1 MSKLY
6 DAITKIEAAHD
17 KKESVPEFSGRKK
30 PPYLII
36 GLTLIVIAVLGTTAF
51 IITDKISA
59 VNKNGIYNK
68 PQRQNIHIVKTGKIL
83 PHLKTIKNRVV
94 LTEKSAK
101 IDRKTTEKIA
111 VSGTLSKKPSKKLLI
126 AKIKK
131 RIEKKPKK
139 RIRIVAVVKKSLQKS
154 DNKAV
159 VSHNSINQMML
170 FRDIKSND
178 NRVAVGAYK
187 KLIKKYPEKVE
198 LYNNLA
204 ALYIKKGSYRNAL
217 RILNR
222 IPTENDTDVKLNMSI
237 VYIKLGEYKKAQVL
251 MKNLFLKNN
260 KQQMT
265 AIKINNFLRNIRYE
279 KKNEIIK

>member
-17 KKESVPEFSGRKK
+17 KRESVPEFSGRKK

-36 GLTLIVIAVLGTTAF
+36 GLTLIMIVVLGISAF
-51 IITDKISA
+51 VITDKISA
-59 VNKNGIYNK
+59 VNKDGIYNK
-68 PQRQNIHIVKTGKIL
+68 LQRQNIYAAKTGKIL
-83 PHLKTIKNRVV
+83 PHLKTIKNRIA
-94 LTEKSAK
+94 LTEKG
-101 IDRKTTEKIA
+101 TKIA
-111 VSGTLSKKPSKKLLI
+111 VSRTLSKKLSKKLLI

-139 RIRIVAVVKKSLQKS
+139 RIRIVAVVKKSLQRS

-159 VSHNSINQMML
+159 ISHNSINQMML

-178 NRVAVGAYK
+178 DRVVISAYK
-187 KLIKKYPEKVE
+187 KLIKKYPNKIE

-222 IPTENDTDVKLNMSI
+222 IPTVKNDTDVKLNMSI
-237 VYIKLGEYKKAQVL
+237 VYIRLGEYKKAQIL
-251 MKNLFLKNN
+251 MKNIFLENN

-279 KKNEIIK
+279 KKNKIIK